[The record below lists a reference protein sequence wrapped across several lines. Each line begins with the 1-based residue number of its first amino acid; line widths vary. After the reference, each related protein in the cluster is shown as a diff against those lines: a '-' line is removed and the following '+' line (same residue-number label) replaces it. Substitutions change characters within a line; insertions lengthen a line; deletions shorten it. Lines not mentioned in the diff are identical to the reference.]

1 MNKQLRYL
9 PGALAALILLA
20 VPYAAQARTIYKYMG
35 ANGIVEYSTE
45 KPKDR
50 PIIAEMDSKTLA
62 DDQRNIVRSGVTS
75 PGSQSLVASA
85 DARVKRQNEANA
97 NVQRAEQNLKEA
109 QAALEAGREPLPGE
123 RTGTVSGFTRLNE
136 SYAARVGALERSVE
150 LARAQLDEAY
160 RAAQY

>member
-1 MNKQLRYL
+1 MDKQLQYL
-9 PGALAALILLA
+9 AGALLALALLA
-20 VPYAAQARTIYKYMG
+20 SPFAAQGRTIYKYMG
-35 ANGIVEYSTE
+35 ANGTIEYSTE

-50 PIIAEMDSKTLA
+50 PVIAELDSQALA
-62 DDQRNIVRSGVTS
+62 DDQRNIVRSGITS
-75 PGSQSLVASA
+75 PSSQSLVASA
-85 DARVKRQNEANA
+85 DARVKRQNEASA
-97 NVQRAEQNLKEA
+97 NVQRAEQNLKDA

-136 SYAARVGALERSVE
+136 AYAVRVGALERSVD